1 MRRFSVYLNEAQI
14 QALTST
20 PNGLALASNPKRS
33 VSEAI
38 REVIDFQ
45 FGLKSAPK
53 ARKRTKLFSFQGLGG
68 TWCEWRIPLSIVR
81 KLEEIVETGHWIDA
95 VKLLRAEFTQPD
107 GSSYGL
113 FEVKTCVDMIR
124 FPK

>member
-14 QALTST
+14 QALT
-20 PNGLALASNPKRS
+20 NNQNELALANAQKRS

-38 REVIDFQ
+38 REVIDLQ

-68 TWCEWRIPLSIVR
+68 TWCEWRIPLSTVR
-81 KLEEIVETGHWIDA
+81 KTEALIESGNWLDA
-95 VKLLRAEFTQPD
+95 LRLLRAEFTQPD

-113 FEVKTCVDMIR
+113 FEAKTCIDLIR
-124 FPK
+124 FKK

>member
-14 QALTST
+14 QALTNNQNELT
-20 PNGLALASNPKRS
+20 LASAPKRS

-38 REVIDFQ
+38 REVIDLQ

-68 TWCEWRIPLSIVR
+68 TWCEWRIPLSTVR
-81 KLEEIVETGHWIDA
+81 KTEALIESGNWLDA
-95 VKLLRAEFTQPD
+95 LRLLRAEFTQPD

-113 FEVKTCVDMIR
+113 FEAKTCIDLIR
-124 FPK
+124 FKK